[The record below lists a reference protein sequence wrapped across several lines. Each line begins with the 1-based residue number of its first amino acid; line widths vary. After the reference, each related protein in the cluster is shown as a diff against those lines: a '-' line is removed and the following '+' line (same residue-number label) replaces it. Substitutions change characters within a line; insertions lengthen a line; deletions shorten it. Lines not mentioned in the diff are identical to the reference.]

1 MGNLSKLLPEKFLV
15 NTFHHQAV
23 KTVPEGFI
31 ATYKNADVIEAI
43 EHKTLPIVAVQWH
56 PERYYTKESE
66 IIFDYFLE
74 KVNEYRENNN

>member
-1 MGNLSKLLPEKFLV
+1 MMIELSAEPIVEEFSFPFPIPKTLPDSAPNNLLLLLILV
-15 NTFHHQAV
+15 S
-23 KTVPEGFI
+23 
-31 ATYKNADVIEAI
+31 
-43 EHKTLPIVAVQWH
+43 LPIVAVQWH